1 MIFIGVAIG
10 FLLLA
15 IKWVR
20 LMGDDVRYPRSVYPK
35 VKEKKTEPAFIPDE
49 NERRK
54 EAKQF
59 VKRLDELGYFKW
71 TAPEDLKK
79 VKTHIAKYYAEE
91 QTFYTL
97 SDENNASLDYR
108 VYYLDP
114 ETIYHG
120 GAKSE
125 FLRLGRTLEKLG
137 FVVDRIEQ
145 TLTEQNTYTLYVKDL
160 EFDLTPSPYNS
171 PDIDFIDFINVI
183 LQKELKVEERLYA
196 IEGEYSY
203 EVIFLDQKLYQFLRQ
218 SNLDEKS
225 KPFLLEWY

>member
-1 MIFIGVAIG
+1 MVFIGVAIG

-15 IKWVR
+15 IIWVCV
-20 LMGDDVRYPRSVYPK
+20 MGDDIRYPRSVYPK
-35 VKEKKTEPAFIPDE
+35 VKEKKIEPAFIPDE

-79 VKTHIAKYYAEE
+79 VKAHIAKYYAEE
-91 QTFYTL
+91 RIFYTL
-97 SDENNASLDYR
+97 TDEKYESLDYR
-108 VYYLDP
+108 TYYLNHD
-114 ETIYHG
+114 TINEG
-120 GAKSE
+120 DAKSE

-137 FVVDRIEQ
+137 FVIDRVEQ
-145 TLTEQNTYTLYVKDL
+145 TLTEEYTYTLYVNDL

-171 PDIDFIDFINVI
+171 PDVDFVDFINVI

-196 IEGEYSY
+196 IDLDDAY

-218 SNLDEKS
+218 SNLKNKR
-225 KPFLLEWY
+225 KPFLWEGY